1 MSGASATMVG
11 LTVAVAALLYALLG
25 IPLLKFL
32 HEKGA
37 LNRLLF
43 DLICNAATWILALA
57 LSLLSAMPEQ
67 ALATNFMRVS
77 TAAALAGL
85 LGFIPIG
92 STFWM
97 LLRHSGVE
105 PFESSQ
111 HDFDEPTNPF

>member
-25 IPLLKFL
+25 TPLLKYL

-43 DLICNAATWILALA
+43 DLMWCAASWLLALA

-67 ALATNFMRVS
+67 ALASDLLRVS
-77 TAAALAGL
+77 TASALAGL

-92 STFWM
+92 ITFWM
-97 LLRHSGVE
+97 LLRNVGVK
-105 PFESSQ
+105 PAESVR

>member
-25 IPLLKFL
+25 TPLLSFL

-43 DLICNAATWILALA
+43 DLMWCSVSWLCALT

-67 ALATNFMRVS
+67 TLASDLMRFS

-85 LGFIPIG
+85 LGFIPTG
-92 STFWM
+92 GTFWM
-97 LLRHSGVE
+97 LLRNVGVK
-105 PFESSQ
+105 PAKQLS
-111 HDFDEPTNPF
+111 HNFDEPTNPF

>member
-1 MSGASATMVG
+1 MVG

-25 IPLLKFL
+25 TPLLKFL

-43 DLICNAATWILALA
+43 DLMWCAASWLFALA
-57 LSLLSAMPEQ
+57 LSLISAMPDQ
-67 ALATNFMRVS
+67 ALAASLMRFS
-77 TAAALAGL
+77 TAAAMAGL

-97 LLRHSGVE
+97 LLRNVGVK
-105 PFESSQ
+105 PAESVA
-111 HDFDEPTNPF
+111 HNFDEPTDPF